1 MIRSSLDIR
10 LIGPEDDPGIGQ
22 LIRSVLDEFNVPK
35 VGTAYADVSLNCMFE
50 TYQNI
55 RSRYFILTD
64 GNSIYGGGGIA
75 PLENY
80 LDHYCE
86 LQKMYFHKSVR
97 GLGFGQKM
105 MSLCLEFAKTQGY
118 THCYLETMEYM
129 TQAQGLY
136 RHSGFTYIDGPLGDT
151 GHHACGVQMIK
162 TPL

>member
-1 MIRSSLDIR
+1 LDIR
-10 LIGPEDDPGIGQ
+10 LIKPEDDPGIGQ
-22 LIRSVLDEFNVPK
+22 LIRSVLEEFNVPK

-64 GNSIYGGGGIA
+64 GNTI
-75 PLENY
+75 
-80 LDHYCE
+80 
-86 LQKMYFHKSVR
+86 YFHKNVR
-97 GLGFGQKM
+97 GQGYGQKM

-118 THCYLETMEYM
+118 THCYLETMDYM